1 MPIRLVSALSWRL
14 SFLLSIAALLS
25 VQTAQAQD
33 KPEPRRPNVILV
45 MTDDQ
50 GYGDLSCHGNP
61 WLKTPH
67 LDSLHAE
74 SVRLTNFHVDPTCSP
89 TRSALMT
96 GRYSG
101 RVGVWHTIMG
111 RSLLPAK
118 EVTMAE
124 VFADA
129 GYATGIFGKW
139 HLGDNRPM
147 RAQDQ
152 GFTTTFVHG
161 GGGVGQ
167 MPDVW
172 GNDYFDD
179 TYLRNGVPEAQNGY
193 CTDVWFDGALR
204 FIEQNRNQPFF
215 CYIPTNAPHGPYRVG
230 EQYSQ
235 TFAGNKEV
243 PNANFYGMILN
254 IDENVGRL
262 LAKLKEW
269 DLEDNTIVIFM
280 TDNGSAAA
288 MERGKGYNAGMK
300 GLKGSPYEGGH
311 RVPCFIR
318 YPQGGLTGGRDV
330 KTLAAH
336 FDLLPTLAELTGADL
351 PKSVEL
357 DGRSLAPLLKESD
370 SNWPERTLIVESQR
384 IEMPEKWRQSAVMTD
399 RWRLVNRTELYDI
412 QADPGQKTNIAAE
425 HPNVVA
431 GLQAAYESW
440 WQDAHGNDDKKLARI
455 ELGGEVSV
463 EQELTAHDWH
473 GDRVPWDQNHTR
485 SGFIGNGD
493 WAVEVVQ
500 PGRYRID
507 LARWPDRAEKQI
519 QSGPGIIP
527 VKAKLEIGEYSNEQN
542 VAKDATSVSFFLDL
556 KAGPTR
562 MRGTFTDAEGKTCG
576 TYYAVV
582 ERLPD

>member
-1 MPIRLVSALSWRL
+1 MPLRLVFAMSRRL
-14 SFLLSIAALLS
+14 CLLLSIAVVLS
-25 VQTAQAQD
+25 IQTAHAQD

-67 LDSLHAE
+67 LDALHAE

-111 RSLLPAK
+111 RSLLPAQ

-152 GFTTTFVHG
+152 GFTTTLVHG

-179 TYLRNGVPEAQNGY
+179 TFLRNGVPEAQNGY
-193 CTDVWFDGALR
+193 CTDVWFDAALR

-215 CYIPTNAPHGPYRVG
+215 CYVPTNAPHGPYRVG

-235 TFAGNKEV
+235 TFAGNKDV

-254 IDENVGRL
+254 IDANVGRL
-262 LAKLKEW
+262 LSKLKEW
-269 DLEDNTIVIFM
+269 ELEENTIVIFM
-280 TDNGSAAA
+280 TDNGTAAGI
-288 MERGKGYNAGMK
+288 ERGKGYNAGMR
-300 GLKGSPYEGGH
+300 GQKGSPYEGGH

-318 YPQGGLTGGRDV
+318 YPQGGLNGGRDV
-330 KTLAAH
+330 NTLAAH
-336 FDLLPTLAELTGADL
+336 FDLLPTLAELTGAEI

-357 DGRSLAPLLKESD
+357 DGRSLVPLLKETE
-370 SNWPERTLIVESQR
+370 SNWPARTLIVESQR
-384 IEMPEKWRQSAVMTD
+384 IEMPEKWRQSSVMTD

-412 QADPGQKTNIAAE
+412 QADPGQKTNVAAE
-425 HPNVVA
+425 HPDVVSE
-431 GLQAAYESW
+431 LQAAYEAW
-440 WQDAHGNDDKKLARI
+440 WKDAHGNDGEKLARI
-455 ELGGEVSV
+455 ELGHETSV

-485 SGFIGNGD
+485 AGFIGHGQ
-493 WAVEVVQ
+493 WAVEVVE

-527 VKAKLEIGEYSNEQN
+527 VKAKLEMGDYSKEQD
-542 VAKDATSVSFFLDL
+542 VADDATSVTFFVDL
-556 KAGPTR
+556 KAGPAW
-562 MRGTFTDAEGKTCG
+562 MRGTFTDAQGKTCG
-576 TYYAVV
+576 TYYAIV